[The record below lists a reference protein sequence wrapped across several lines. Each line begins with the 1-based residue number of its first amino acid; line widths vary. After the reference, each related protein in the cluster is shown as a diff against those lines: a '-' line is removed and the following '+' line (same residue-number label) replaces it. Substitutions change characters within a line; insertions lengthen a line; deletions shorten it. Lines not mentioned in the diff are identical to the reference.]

1 MDYLPSRQVICFKK
15 GGGPQKKKAP
25 IFSIFQVFEIQPL
38 QALKNS
44 CTRLTLEGAFV
55 EGKNSTTNQMVPRVK
70 K

>member
-15 GGGPQKKKAP
+15 GGGPPKKNP

-55 EGKNSTTNQMVPRVK
+55 EGKNSITNQMVPRVK